1 MARCKLKQNK
11 KDNDVKFARSKG
23 VQEEKRTMMERAEK
37 CDSSDDKDE
46 MESLIN
52 KVALME
58 TKIEELVKKERN
70 SREKQE
76 KAAKVTAQLEQEVR
90 SMREVLRRS
99 FKVAPKDPG
108 FPKSRKA
115 MRNRQKKLEE
125 DLASL
130 VEQCAT
136 NAGNLAK
143 VKLEQDDLSSQLEGL
158 LIMEEEPRER
168 KQRNLNLFIVL

>member
-23 VQEEKRTMMERAEK
+23 VQEEKRPMMERAEK

-76 KAAKVTAQLEQEVR
+76 KEVTAQLEQEVR
-90 SMREVLRRS
+90 SMREILKRS

>member
-37 CDSSDDKDE
+37 CDSTDDKDE

-58 TKIEELVKKERN
+58 TKIGELVKKKRN

-76 KAAKVTAQLEQEVR
+76 KAAKVTAQFEQEVK
-90 SMREVLRRS
+90 SMREVLRIS

-143 VKLEQDDLSSQLEGL
+143 VKLEQDDLSSQLEEL
-158 LIMEEEPRER
+158 WIMEEPRER
-168 KQRNLNLFIVL
+168 TQRNLNLFIVL

>member
-1 MARCKLKQNK
+1 M
-11 KDNDVKFARSKG
+11 
-23 VQEEKRTMMERAEK
+23 
-37 CDSSDDKDE
+37 
-46 MESLIN
+46 N

-58 TKIEELVKKERN
+58 TKIEELEKKERN

-76 KAAKVTAQLEQEVR
+76 TAAKVTTQLEQEVR

-115 MRNRQKKLEE
+115 TRNRQKKLEE

-168 KQRNLNLFIVL
+168 LAPTKWIRTTATAWTIVEDGRTQVTKNPNRRKR